1 MSSRCIA
8 LVRRVAVIA
17 ALGAAL
23 SVDAAPVTLANPS
36 FELPSTGFVDT
47 RVDGWTKT
55 PTPVWFDP
63 AATGGVT
70 WDQLSGVFAN
80 PAVGQPTRKT
90 NMDGNQGLY
99 LFALP
104 TAGLS
109 QIVTTTFQVGM
120 SYELKVALAGGGGG
134 MPEGTTFV
142 LGLFYMDGAIPV
154 PVGTQMV
161 SHSTALFPTTT
172 TFVDQTLTVGEV
184 LAGDAWAGKQIGVGV
199 ASLNGT
205 GVGYWDLDN
214 VRLEATV
221 VPEPETWAL
230 MGAGSALLALSAWRR
245 SNRG

>member
-1 MSSRCIA
+1 MSSRCKA
-8 LVRRVAVIA
+8 LVHRVAVVA
-17 ALGAAL
+17 ALGVVQ
-23 SVDAAPVTLANPS
+23 SMDAAPVTLANPS

-55 PTPVWFDP
+55 PTPAWFDP

-109 QIVTTTFQVGM
+109 QILTTSFEVGM
-120 SYELKVALAGGGGG
+120 SYELTLGLAGGGGG
-134 MPEGTTFV
+134 MPEGTLFA
-142 LGLFYMDGAIPV
+142 LGLFYMDGATPV
-154 PVGTQMV
+154 PVVTQMV

-172 TFVDQTLTVGEV
+172 SFVDQSVTLGEV
-184 LAGDAWAGKQIGVGV
+184 LPGDAWVGKPIGVALG
-199 ASLNGT
+199 SLSGT

-230 MGAGSALLALSAWRR
+230 MGAGTVLLGLSVWRR
-245 SNRG
+245 SGRA